1 MNWTPTEIA
10 GWQLTRHAQARAAE
24 HGFEDAELL
33 AALERPGVSYTQT
46 NHGELREVRQERRV
60 AVVVDPVTRVVVTV
74 LFRSPAEWR
83 RHLAHGGAA

>member
-1 MNWTPTEIA
+1 MHTPTEIA
-10 GWQLTRHAQARAAE
+10 GWRLTRHAQARAAE
-24 HGFEDAELL
+24 HGSIRRLS
-33 AALERPGVSYTQT
+33 AALERPEVSYPQAS
-46 NHGELREVRQERRV
+46 HGELRQVRQESRV